1 MGVREDADSIGE
13 KALRVQ
19 NNARTLANC
28 FELQCKG
35 NDLDGAIN
43 YHREMQGMYHVLEN
57 LDDPVW
63 RLVFGF
69 VQIAEKPM
77 DDQIAQLRA
86 RLRTAEKE

>member
-1 MGVREDADSIGE
+1 MSVREEADSIGE
-13 KALRVQ
+13 KALSVQ
-19 NNARTLANC
+19 TKARILATC
-28 FELQCKG
+28 FELQCKS

-63 RLVFGF
+63 QLVFGF
-69 VQIAEKPM
+69 VQIVEKPM

-86 RLRTAEKE
+86 RLRIAEKE